1 MRYYMPA
8 DDYPAPVR
16 RCARQHKLEV
26 TGNMLALL
34 GVMLAGWVLANCA
47 MTFAGRDH
55 RIGGQAVSLAPL
67 PDHSWDMARRI
78 SR

>member
-1 MRYYMPA
+1 
-8 DDYPAPVR
+8 
-16 RCARQHKLEV
+16 
-26 TGNMLALL
+26 MLALL